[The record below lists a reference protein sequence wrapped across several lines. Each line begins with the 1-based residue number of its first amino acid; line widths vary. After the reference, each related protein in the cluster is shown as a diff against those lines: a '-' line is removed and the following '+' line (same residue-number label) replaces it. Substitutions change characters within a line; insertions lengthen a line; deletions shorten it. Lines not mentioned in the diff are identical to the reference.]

1 MGSFHTSETSSESAP
16 PPVYEAMIRDLKVL
30 VPEPSKFSVLL
41 RSGFYQLMHRGK
53 PPADLPS
60 LCTGAPPLP
69 IPQHGL
75 YHLQGPL
82 VGSPNLFPGGY
93 CILPLLEVIS
103 TTVLCPPLTSFV
115 QGWLTWSISG
125 CPSYS
130 FPALLTAASTG

>member
-1 MGSFHTSETSSESAP
+1 MGSFHPSETSSESAP

-30 VPEPSKFSVLL
+30 VLEPSKFSVLL

-82 VGSPNLFPGGY
+82 VGSLPWGLLHSSLVGGH
-93 CILPLLEVIS
+93 IHNSPVPP
-103 TTVLCPPLTSFV
+103 PPLTSFV

-125 CPSYS
+125 RPSYS
-130 FPALLTAASTG
+130 FPALMTAASTG